1 MRRRTIGAEGCHVRV
16 RDGIGCLPL
25 AMTTR
30 PAKYAKS
37 EHDGVLWPSSSGRRP
52 RVGAVAIAAAR
63 DVGDLFKPIERLGPV
78 SSTHCLASTHGLSPW
93 RSEGRSGGTEWDSKL
108 RYWWWAG
115 H

>member
-1 MRRRTIGAEGCHVRV
+1 
-16 RDGIGCLPL
+16 
-25 AMTTR
+25 MTTR

-52 RVGAVAIAAAR
+52 RVGAYALAAAR

-78 SSTHCLASTHGLSPW
+78 SSTHCCASTPGLSTW
-93 RSEGRSGGTEWDSKL
+93 WSSTALERDLVSRGVSRLDRSEERRGGKEWGSTCRSGWSPS
-108 RYWWWAG
+108 

>member
-52 RVGAVAIAAAR
+52 RVGAVALAAAR
-63 DVGDLFKPIERLGPV
+63 DVGDLLKPIELLGPV
-78 SSTHCLASTHGLSPW
+78 NSTHCRASTPGQQRKSVV
-93 RSEGRSGGTEWDSKL
+93 SGQRVSVRVNLGGQRLTK
-108 RYWWWAG
+108 
-115 H
+115 